1 MVALLHR
8 IASLPQRSQLRET
21 YSQSRDESRIGPGK
35 EHALSELIPHKVSG
49 LRERNKL
56 DKLRRI
62 KDAASELFVRKGYD
76 DTTTREIAVRA
87 GVGLGTIF
95 VYAATKRDLLFLI
108 VNEDLQRVVEKAAA
122 TVRPERPM
130 LENLLRAFQAHYR
143 YFAQEPELSRLAL
156 REMSFYAT
164 GPEAQKFLKTR
175 QRLVALITEIVRIA
189 IDRKTIAS
197 TESPSLIGQVIFS
210 IYQVEI
216 RHWLSSDELNLT
228 RGLNALRRQLKL
240 LMAGLSPREDD

>member
-1 MVALLHR
+1 MP
-8 IASLPQRSQLRET
+8 ASLAPRPPLDNSLPRGKQL
-21 YSQSRDESRIGPGK
+21 Y
-35 EHALSELIPHKVSG
+35 LSELMQQKIVG

-62 KDAASELFVRKGYD
+62 KDAASELFIRKGYD

-108 VNEDLQRVVEKAAA
+108 VNDDLQRVVEQAAA

-130 LENLLRAFQAHYR
+130 LDNLLRTFQLHYR
-143 YFAQEPELSRLAL
+143 YFAQEPALSRLAL

-164 GPEAQKFLKTR
+164 GPEAKKFLKTR
-175 QRLVALITEIVRIA
+175 ERLVALITEIVRIA
-189 IDRKTIAS
+189 IDRQAISS
-197 TESPSLIGQVIFS
+197 TESPSLIAQVIFS
-210 IYQVEI
+210 IYNVEI
-216 RHWLSSDELNLT
+216 RHWLTSDRLDIA
-228 RGLNALRRQLKL
+228 RGIAQLRRQLVL
-240 LMAGLSPREDD
+240 LMNGLSPRDQR

>member
-1 MVALLHR
+1 LHR
-8 IASLPQRSQLRET
+8 LASLPARSQLKKT
-21 YSQSRDESRIGPGK
+21 KSQSRDGSRIGAGK
-35 EHALSELIPHKVSG
+35 EHALSELIQHKVSG

-76 DTTTREIAVRA
+76 DTTTREIAIRA

-143 YFAQEPELSRLAL
+143 YFAQEPALSRLAL

-175 QRLVALITEIVRIA
+175 QRLVALIAEIVRIA
-189 IDRKTIAS
+189 VDRKAIS
-197 TESPSLIGQVIFS
+197 SPESPNLIGQVIFS

-228 RGLNALRRQLKL
+228 RGLNSLRRQLKL
-240 LMAGLSPREDD
+240 LMAGLSPREDA

>member
-1 MVALLHR
+1 LHTP
-8 IASLPQRSQLRET
+8 ASLAPRPPLDNSLPRGKQL
-21 YSQSRDESRIGPGK
+21 Y
-35 EHALSELIPHKVSG
+35 LSELMQQKIVG

-62 KDAASELFVRKGYD
+62 KDAASELFIRKGYD

-108 VNEDLQRVVEKAAA
+108 VNDDLQRVVEQAAA

-130 LENLLRAFQAHYR
+130 LDNLLRTFQLHYR
-143 YFAQEPELSRLAL
+143 YFAQEPALSRLAL

-164 GPEAQKFLKTR
+164 GPEAKKFLKTR
-175 QRLVALITEIVRIA
+175 ERLVALITEIVRIA
-189 IDRKTIAS
+189 IDRQAISS
-197 TESPSLIGQVIFS
+197 TESPSLIAQVIFS
-210 IYQVEI
+210 IYNVEI
-216 RHWLSSDELNLT
+216 RHWLTSDRLDIA
-228 RGLNALRRQLKL
+228 RGIAQLRRQLVL
-240 LMAGLSPREDD
+240 LMNGLSPRDQR

>member
-1 MVALLHR
+1 
-8 IASLPQRSQLRET
+8 
-21 YSQSRDESRIGPGK
+21 
-35 EHALSELIPHKVSG
+35 LSELIQHKVSG

-143 YFAQEPELSRLAL
+143 YFAQEPELSRWAL

-175 QRLVALITEIVRIA
+175 QRLVALITEIVHIA
-189 IDRKTIAS
+189 IDREAISS
-197 TESPSLIGQVIFS
+197 TESPNLIGQVIFS

-240 LMAGLSPREDD
+240 LMAGLSTRDGD

>member
-1 MVALLHR
+1 M
-8 IASLPQRSQLRET
+8 
-21 YSQSRDESRIGPGK
+21 
-35 EHALSELIPHKVSG
+35 SELIQHKVSG

-189 IDRKTIAS
+189 IERKAIAS
-197 TESPSLIGQVIFS
+197 TESPNLIGQVIFS

-240 LMAGLSPREDD
+240 LMAGLSPARRRLTTSAIQLRFMIPNCGDWRRRRAMIPGVLTQN

>member
-1 MVALLHR
+1 MPR
-8 IASLPQRSQLRET
+8 NKPASLLARLAARRNAVLIRARPDRKLPE
-21 YSQSRDESRIGPGK
+21 
-35 EHALSELIPHKVSG
+35 EHALSELIQHKVSG

-108 VNEDLQRVVEKAAA
+108 VNDDLQEVVEQAAA
-122 TVRPERPM
+122 TLRPDRPM
-130 LENLLRAFQAHYR
+130 LDNLLRTFQLHYR
-143 YFAQEPELSRLAL
+143 YFAQEPALSRLAL

-164 GPEAQKFLKTR
+164 GTEAKKFLKTR
-175 QRLVALITEIVRIA
+175 ERLVALITEVVGIA
-189 IDRKTIAS
+189 IDRQAISSA
-197 TESPSLIGQVIFS
+197 ESPEPDRAGHFLD
-210 IYQVEI
+210 
-216 RHWLSSDELNLT
+216 LSD
-228 RGLNALRRQLKL
+228 RGPPLALLGR
-240 LMAGLSPREDD
+240 A